1 MALDKN
7 FWQELLRISDSFNPD
22 LARVL
27 PAAVDEAVKG
37 VTPRALAEPLSLGD
51 IVATE
56 NLIDWSEYD
65 QHLEAYK
72 PLLTKVLQNSGE
84 ASATWLSDGLKLK
97 IRFDLVDPHAVAW
110 INQHSAELVRYV
122 GQSSKTAI
130 REIIQDGFVN
140 GVTPQQMAL
149 RIEQHI
155 GLDPARSRS
164 LAKYRAALLEG
175 GVPQGEVDK
184 LTDQFSDRLLKA
196 RGLAIAVNESLEA
209 MGQGAYENTR
219 QAVFRGVLDPAVWEG
234 YRIITPDD
242 RLCDRC
248 RIYAKETR
256 ILPDGVYASTGR
268 TTAKIHV
275 SCRCCEGLRKRA
287 SKYFLV
293 AGFYGR

>member
-7 FWQELLRISDSFNPD
+7 FWQELLRISDSFNPE
-22 LARVL
+22 LGRVL
-27 PAAVDEAVKG
+27 PSAVNEAMKG

-84 ASATWLSDGLKLK
+84 ASASWLSDGLKLK
-97 IRFDLVDPHAVAW
+97 IRFDLVDPHAVMW

-122 GQSSKTAI
+122 GQSSKMAI

-140 GVTPQQMAL
+140 GVTPQQMAR
-149 RIEQHI
+149 RIDQHI
-155 GLDPARSRS
+155 GLDPARSRA
-164 LAKYRAALLEG
+164 LAKYRAGLLEG
-175 GVPQGEVDK
+175 DVPPREVDK
-184 LTDQFSDRLLKA
+184 LTDQFSDRLLRA

-209 MGQGAYENTR
+209 MGQGAYQNTR

-242 RLCDRC
+242 RLCSTCDLHR
-248 RIYAKETR
+248 KETR

-268 TTAKIHV
+268 TTAKIHI

-287 SKYFLV
+287 SKLFLV

>member
-7 FWQELLRISDSFNPD
+7 FWQELLRISDSFNPK
-22 LARVL
+22 LGRVL

-72 PLLTKVLQNSGE
+72 PLLTKVLAASGE
-84 ASATWLSDGLKLK
+84 ASASWLSDGLKLK

-110 INQHSAELVRYV
+110 INLHSAELVRYV
-122 GQSSKTAI
+122 GQSSKQAI

-155 GLDPARSRS
+155 GLDPARSNA
-164 LAKYRAALLEG
+164 LAKYRAGLLEG
-175 GVPQGEVDK
+175 DVPQGEIDK
-184 LTDQFSDRLLKA
+184 LTGRFSDRLLRA
-196 RGLAIAVNESLEA
+196 RALVIAINESLEA
-209 MGQGAYENTR
+209 MGQGSYENTR
-219 QAVFRGVLDPAVWEG
+219 QAVFRGVLDPEVWVG

-242 RLCDRC
+242 RLCNTC
-248 RIYAKETR
+248 RSYSRETR
-256 ILPDGVYASTGR
+256 LLPDGVYASTGR

-275 SCRCCEGLRKRA
+275 SCRCCEGLRKRQ
-287 SKYFLV
+287 
-293 AGFYGR
+293 

>member
-7 FWQELLRISDSFNPD
+7 FWQELLRISDSFNPE

-27 PAAVDEAVKG
+27 PAAIDEAVKG

-84 ASATWLSDGLKLK
+84 ASAAWLSDGLKLK

-140 GVTPQQMAL
+140 GITPQQMAL

-175 GVPQGEVDK
+175 GVPRGEVDK
-184 LTDQFSDRLLKA
+184 LTDRFSDRLLKA

-209 MGQGAYENTR
+209 MGWGSYENTR

-242 RLCDRC
+242 RLCDTC
-248 RIYAKETR
+248 RFYAKETR

-268 TTAKIHV
+268 TTARIHIT
-275 SCRCCEGLRKRA
+275 CRCCEGLRKRA